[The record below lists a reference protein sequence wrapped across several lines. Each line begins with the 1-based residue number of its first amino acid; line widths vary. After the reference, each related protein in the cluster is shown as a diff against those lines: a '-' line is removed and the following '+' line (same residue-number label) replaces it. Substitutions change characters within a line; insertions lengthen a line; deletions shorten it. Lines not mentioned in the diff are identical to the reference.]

1 MLCEVMCREHRD
13 EFHHVRIHR
22 QQGAAE
28 QPGSNNMHTPNIYTV
43 QTPSSSVPLQ
53 ARPTPQ
59 SPFLTTDAAGAYLG
73 MTGRNLERL
82 RAIGDGPRFC
92 KLGRKVGYRFGN
104 TSEARAS
111 GII

>member
-1 MLCEVMCREHRD
+1 
-13 EFHHVRIHR
+13 
-22 QQGAAE
+22 
-28 QPGSNNMHTPNIYTV
+28 MHTPNIYTV

-92 KLGRKVGYRFGN
+92 KLGRKVGYRIEWLNEWADARAFGN